1 MKSCRYHLPKE
12 SVLLVTDNGDKLSI
26 DLANELNEKG
36 LNVCFVKLDTDKV
49 SPREGLNKEI
59 VTWTLG
65 EHTDAAIEILI
76 NKIEKHSK
84 IGGLIHVHPNH
95 SQRNMSE
102 KSAEVLKTVFFMA
115 KALKRKWIKQLF
127 LTDLL

>member
-1 MKSCRYHLPKE
+1 M
-12 SVLLVTDNGDKLSI
+12 LLVTDNGDKLSI

-76 NKIEKHSK
+76 NKIEEKHSK
-84 IGGLIHVHPNH
+84 IGGLIHVHPK
-95 SQRNMSE
+95 SQSEEYVSE

-115 KALKRKWIKQLF
+115 KALKEENG
-127 LTDLL
+127 